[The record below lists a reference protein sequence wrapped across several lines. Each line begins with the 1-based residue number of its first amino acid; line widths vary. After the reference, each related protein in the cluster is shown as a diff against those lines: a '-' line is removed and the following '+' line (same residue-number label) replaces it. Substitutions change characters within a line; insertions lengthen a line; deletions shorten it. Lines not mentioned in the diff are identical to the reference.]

1 MNVMRRLGLMMVV
14 LAMAGMVVAGQH
26 VRLLLV
32 DETTTIDDSL
42 RIQALARGLRATEV
56 FVVKAM
62 LALPTERWGDDPF
75 LFVLVFPAQGLYVWL
90 LSPGPVQFLPDPL
103 PLVYAGLV
111 DGVTQA
117 FGGSRQVRGSGD
129 DLYPFLLSLQ
139 LQRLGLLVGAN

>member
-1 MNVMRRLGLMMVV
+1 MRTLAWVV
-14 LAMAGMVVAGQH
+14 VAVAMAAVIGVGQQ
-26 VRLLLV
+26 VRLLIV
-32 DETTTIDDSL
+32 DETTTVEESL

-62 LALPTERWGDDPF
+62 LSLPTERWRDEPF
-75 LFVLVFPAQGLYVWL
+75 LFILLFPAQGPYVWL
-90 LSPGPVQFLPDPL
+90 LSPGPVQYLPDPL

-111 DGVTQA
+111 DGVGQA

-139 LQRLGLLVGAN
+139 LQRLGLLVGADGR